1 MHTVKEFKVSGKQSL
16 SLWISQISK
25 IYKELVQL
33 SSKKKKKKKVIQ
45 CLKWEKN
52 LNRHFFQKK
61 TYK

>member
-33 SSKKKKKKKVIQ
+33 SSKKKKKKKGNPMF
-45 CLKWEKN
+45 KMG
-52 LNRHFFQKK
+52 KK
-61 TYK
+61 FE